1 MQVRKEIE
9 EIKFEQSFPEDL
21 YLVLVGLVKQVLP
34 KKPKCYQILA
44 APPPLSSGF
53 TTHLPSTTG
62 RRNRTICS

>member
-34 KKPKCYQILA
+34 EKQKCYQILNSA
-44 APPPLSSGF
+44 PLSSGL
-53 TTHLPSTTG
+53 TTRLPSTTG
-62 RRNRTICS
+62 RRNRTSCS